1 MRITIA
7 QDQQQLL
14 ADKAH
19 KLTELKAEK
28 ARVEKEYEALKKEIH
43 DQFISANLGANP
55 NETTVEIKISDNE
68 YFKYDEVATT
78 RFDTVSFNKENPEL
92 KAKYTKSTFN
102 KVYSIV
108 EAQ

>member
-7 QDQQQLL
+7 QDQQKPL
-14 ADKAH
+14 AEKAH

-43 DQFISANLGANP
+43 DQFISANLKANP

-68 YFKYDEVATT
+68 FFKYDEVATS
-78 RFDTVSFNKENPEL
+78 RFDTAAFNKEHPDL
-92 KAKYTKSTFN
+92 KVQYTKPAFN

-108 EAQ
+108 EDK